1 MRLSRYELSPQ
12 IGATAIGIRTNEGV
26 VLAVEK
32 KLPSVLM
39 DPSSVEKLQE
49 IDTHIGCASSGLG
62 GDAKDLIN
70 HARVECQ
77 SHRFSYNEPLSLEAV
92 TQSVSDLAINFGA
105 EKKGSKKK
113 KMSRPYGVSLL
124 IAGIDEA
131 GPALYQTD
139 PSGTYLK
146 WEARAI
152 GSAAE
157 GAQAYIQESYQ
168 ADMSL
173 EEAKKLAM
181 QTLKNV
187 MEEKI
192 NKYNV
197 EMCTISTADSKY
209 NVYTPVQIDEIINGL
224 S

>member
-1 MRLSRYELSPQ
+1 MLTQ

-49 IDTHIGCASSGLG
+49 IDTHIGCASSGLA
-62 GDAKDLIN
+62 GDAKTLID

-105 EKKGSKKK
+105 DKKGGDKSKKK
-113 KMSRPYGVSLL
+113 KMSRPFGVSLL
-124 IAGIDEA
+124 VGGIDEH

-146 WEARAI
+146 WDARAI

-168 ADMSL
+168 QDMSI
-173 EEAKKLAM
+173 EEAKKLAL

-197 EMCTISTADSKY
+197 EMATLKVEDKQY
-209 NVYTPVQIDEIINGL
+209 HVYSVTEIEDIIKTL

>member
-1 MRLSRYELSPQ
+1 
-12 IGATAIGIRTNEGV
+12 
-26 VLAVEK
+26 
-32 KLPSVLM
+32 M
-39 DPSSVEKLQE
+39 DPTSVEKLQE
-49 IDTHIGCASSGLG
+49 IDSHIACANSGLA
-62 GDAKDLIN
+62 GDAKTLVD
-70 HARVECQ
+70 HARIECQ
-77 SHRFSYNEPLSLEAV
+77 NHRFTYNEPLTIEAV

-105 EKKGSKKK
+105 DKKDSKKK
-113 KMSRPYGVSLL
+113 KMSRPFGVSLL
-124 IAGIDEA
+124 IAGIDEH

-146 WEARAI
+146 WDARAI

-157 GAQAYIQESYQ
+157 GAQHYIQESYQ
-168 ADMSL
+168 PDMSI
-173 EEAKKLAM
+173 EEAKKLAL

-197 EMCTISTADSKY
+197 EVAVVAQDQDYKVYTAD
-209 NVYTPVQIDEIINGL
+209 EINSIIEGL

>member
-1 MRLSRYELSPQ
+1 M
-12 IGATAIGIRTNEGV
+12 
-26 VLAVEK
+26 
-32 KLPSVLM
+32 
-39 DPSSVEKLQE
+39 
-49 IDTHIGCASSGLG
+49 
-62 GDAKDLIN
+62 
-70 HARVECQ
+70 
-77 SHRFSYNEPLSLEAV
+77 

-105 EKKGSKKK
+105 DKKESKKK
-113 KMSRPYGVSLL
+113 KMSRPFGVSLL
-124 IAGIDEA
+124 IAGIDEN

-146 WEARAI
+146 WDARAI

-157 GAQAYIQESYQ
+157 GAQHYIQESYQ
-168 ADMSL
+168 PDMSI
-173 EEAKKLAM
+173 EEAKKLAL

-197 EMCTISTADSKY
+197 EVAIVRVVDEEPKYTVFSADDINSI
-209 NVYTPVQIDEIINGL
+209 VDEL